1 MAEYEQKV
9 SVGLLEVILQE
20 LQDAHQTGIL
30 TVQRSKAGVRDV
42 GTITI
47 LHGEPVEAHAGE
59 RLGNDAIQW
68 LYTWGRCQCE
78 FLPQA
83 PGEIVISPPPPIAQ
97 EVETSLSPL
106 AFLSRLRIGRNQ
118 DAPEP
123 DHVSRPEEPE
133 KSERPTRPEKLN
145 EPMQRPFAPGPVPN
159 IVRGQPRALPET
171 PAPPPFRSPQPSF
184 RTAQSDSDAL
194 FSDWLQNGNQPRPQV
209 PPPPAPQL
217 PAPQL
222 PAPQPQAPHRLWQG
236 QDALTFL
243 ERARASRLHRHVF
256 LLLDGQR
263 TIADL
268 VRITGH
274 SFEEVSRLLN
284 DLERMGIIKQEHP
297 VRVRW

>member
-83 PGEIVISPPPPIAQ
+83 PGEIVISPPPPIVQ

-106 AFLSRLRIGRNQ
+106 AFLSRLRIGRSQ

-123 DHVSRPEEPE
+123 DHFGRPEEPE
-133 KSERPTRPEKLN
+133 SPTRPERLN
-145 EPMQRPFAPGPVPN
+145 EPSQMPFAPNPVPN
-159 IVRGQPRALPET
+159 IMRSQPRALPET
-171 PAPPPFRSPQPSF
+171 PAPPSFRSPQPSF
-184 RTAQSDSDAL
+184 HTTRSDSDAL

-209 PPPPAPQL
+209 PQPSVPQL
-217 PAPQL
+217 S
-222 PAPQPQAPHRLWQG
+222 APQPQAPHRLWQG

-243 ERARASRLHRHVF
+243 DRARASRLHRHVF

-297 VRVRW
+297 VRARW